1 MDHSRGFVIRSLTG
15 NGDISMNV
23 SELLNELAK
32 LKSNES
38 AIICNKQQFTY
49 GGLNTNSNVLA
60 EYLMAQGLG
69 NQDNIAVILP
79 NCVEFALIYFAAAK
93 IGAAFTPIDNRLGA
107 SQINAILEDTG
118 AKVCFVFPD
127 FIHKQSLGPHII
139 VVDIEDEEFTSIFHN
154 SPVSDDIIAEIDPAN
169 TALYL
174 HTSGTTGRPK
184 IVELTYANLNCFPE
198 AMKNCTIRGE
208 DEILGIILPMSHIS
222 GPIILNL
229 LLANRCR
236 LVIIDSIN
244 PVSLFENIAK
254 HKITYFHAVPPIFSL
269 MLQSGF
275 ADRYDTKSLDL
286 IAMMGTSV
294 PVSLMNAFKERFP
307 HVVVLQGYGLT
318 ETSPLIT
325 LTRREDADHKR
336 ASIGTPVDGAEIM
349 VVDEQDNQIQMGEI
363 GELAVRGPMVMKGYL
378 GIGEQENERFKN
390 GYFYTSDL
398 VKFDSDN
405 YFYHMGRRDDLVI
418 LANGQ
423 NIYPAEIK
431 NVIFSHPGVLDSEV
445 IGVNSERFRGNV
457 LHAFVVSTQKEALGE
472 KEIRLLC
479 QKELGSIKTPRYI
492 HLIESIPKTST
503 GKTDLNELRNLSKA
517 DDT

>member
-1 MDHSRGFVIRSLTG
+1 
-15 NGDISMNV
+15 MNV
-23 SELLNELAK
+23 STLLAELAK
-32 LKSNES
+32 SKSNTP
-38 AIICNKQQFTY
+38 AIICNDQQFTY
-49 GGLNTNSNVLA
+49 GELNTHSNALA
-60 EYLMAQGLG
+60 EYLITQGMG
-69 NQDNIAVILP
+69 TQDNLAVILP
-79 NCVEFALIYFAAAK
+79 NCIEFALIYFAAAK
-93 IGAAFTPIDNRLGA
+93 IGATFTPIDNRLGA
-107 SQINAILEDTG
+107 SQVHAILEDTG
-118 AKVCFVFPD
+118 AKVCFVFPG
-127 FIHKQSLGPHII
+127 FPHTQSLSQDIQVI
-139 VVDIEDEEFTSIFHN
+139 DIEDEEFISIVQ
-154 SPVSDDIIAEIDPAN
+154 SPYTSDDIIAEVDPAD

-184 IVELTYANLNCFPE
+184 IVELSYANLNCFPE
-198 AMKNCTIRGE
+198 AMKHCTIQGE

-244 PVSLFENIAK
+244 PVSLFENIAT

-275 ADRYDTKSLDL
+275 ADRYDTKSLDI

-294 PVSLMNAFKERFP
+294 PVSLMYAFKERFP

-325 LTRREDADHKR
+325 LTRREDADNKR
-336 ASIGTPVDGAEIM
+336 ASIGTPVDGAEIK
-349 VVDEQDNQIQMGEI
+349 VVDAQGDQIQMGEI

-423 NIYPAEIK
+423 NVYPAEIK

-445 IGVNSERFRGNV
+445 IGVHSEKLRGNA
-457 LHAFVVSTQKEALGE
+457 LHAFVVPTQKEALSD

-479 QKELGSIKTPRYI
+479 QKALGSIKTPRYI

-503 GKTDLNELRNLSKA
+503 GKTNLKELRKLAKA
-517 DDT
+517 DDS

>member
-1 MDHSRGFVIRSLTG
+1 MQYWRIP
-15 NGDISMNV
+15 
-23 SELLNELAK
+23 
-32 LKSNES
+32 
-38 AIICNKQQFTY
+38 
-49 GGLNTNSNVLA
+49 GL
-60 EYLMAQGLG
+60 
-69 NQDNIAVILP
+69 
-79 NCVEFALIYFAAAK
+79 
-93 IGAAFTPIDNRLGA
+93 R
-107 SQINAILEDTG
+107 
-118 AKVCFVFPD
+118 VCFVYPD

-174 HTSGTTGRPK
+174 HTSGSYRETQNRGTHLCKSG
-184 IVELTYANLNCFPE
+184 NCFPE

-208 DEILGIILPMSHIS
+208 AEILGNHPAMSHIS

-236 LVIIDSIN
+236 LVIIDFIN

-294 PVSLMNAFKERFP
+294 PVSLMNAFKERSP

-445 IGVNSERFRGNV
+445 IGVHSERFRGNV
-457 LHAFVVSTQKEALGE
+457 LHAFVVSTQKEALSE

-503 GKTDLNELRNLSKA
+503 GKTDLNELTNLSKA